1 MKNAAPLILVIAAPL
16 LAQAGDVLPADVA
29 QFVQRRDLC
38 DHFRGEEPFDAE
50 RRAFLA
56 MRMQEFCT
64 GTDRQ
69 LKTLRVKYKDKQHV
83 MSKLNTYETTVESA
97 QQ

>member
-56 MRMQEFCT
+56 MRLREFCT

-69 LKTLRVKYKDKQHV
+69 FEALRAKYQDNEDV
-83 MSKLNTYETTVESA
+83 MSKLNTYETKVESA
-97 QQ
+97 Q

>member
-1 MKNAAPLILVIAAPL
+1 MKSAALLILVIAASL
-16 LAQAGDVLPADVA
+16 LARAGEVLPADVA

-38 DHFRGEEPFDAE
+38 DHFRGEYPFDAQ

-56 MRMQEFCT
+56 MRLREFCT

-69 LKTLRVKYKDKQHV
+69 LEALRAKYKDNEDV
-83 MSKLNTYETTVESA
+83 MSKLNTYETKVESA
-97 QQ
+97 Q